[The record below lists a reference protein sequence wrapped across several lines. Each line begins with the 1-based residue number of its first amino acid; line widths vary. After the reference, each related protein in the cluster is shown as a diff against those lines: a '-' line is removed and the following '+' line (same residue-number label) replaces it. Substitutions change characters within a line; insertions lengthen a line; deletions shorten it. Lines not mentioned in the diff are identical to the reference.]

1 MLKDLSSSNIE
12 MLQIKEM
19 LIILILFGLLL
30 MVVFKNLLHH
40 TCVSISYV
48 IISSETSSIFFL
60 SESASAQ
67 SLLSN
72 DIMDLDC
79 FERWR
84 SLLLIQVT
92 TRSVCGFTVCAG
104 CCTDLS
110 RFATSSGHPHKGPAL
125 WSVVYSVAKEYLYI
139 SPIKTQLYY
148 LMRTHTNQ

>member
-1 MLKDLSSSNIE
+1 M
-12 MLQIKEM
+12 
-19 LIILILFGLLL
+19 
-30 MVVFKNLLHH
+30 MVVFKNLPRH

-48 IISSETSSIFFL
+48 IIRSETGSIFSL
-60 SESASAQ
+60 SESTSAQ
-67 SLLSN
+67 SLLGN
-72 DIMDLDC
+72 DIMDPDC

-92 TRSVCGFTVCAG
+92 TRSVWGFYMVCAG